1 MKKGF
6 LVVVAIFL
14 LLCGSAFGASSIVPS
29 IYLASPGPNG
39 QGWGNVLLIKMVC
52 TAHTD
57 GTFDSREI
65 TTADIPSKNFGNLPN
80 VPYYQAGYYLA
91 HAWAVNSATDD
102 HTNAAVVTITDST
115 GQQVVGATVG
125 DTLTLSQTASATAY
139 LSASRV
145 AAQRPV
151 VAPITAAI
159 ADTGSTA
166 TVQTIFLL
174 LVR

>member
-1 MKKGF
+1 MKGVFKMKRF
-6 LVVVAIFL
+6 IIVAAILIGMFFA
-14 LLCGSAFGASSIVPS
+14 SNVMAASSMVAKS
-29 IYLASPGPNG
+29 YGQPGKNML
-39 QGWGNVLLIKMVC
+39 VIAIVC

-57 GTFDSREI
+57 GTFTSEEI
-65 TTADIPSKNFGNLPN
+65 TSAEVGQEYWKGGF
-80 VPYYQAGYYLA
+80 YLA

-102 HTNAAVVTITDST
+102 HTNAAVVTVTDST

-139 LSASRV
+139 LSASRS

-151 VAPITAAI
+151 VAPLTVAI

-166 TVQTIFLL
+166 TVQTIYLL